1 MDLRLTTSPST
12 ILSQSFFVRGDKV
25 AMPKNKMA
33 LWYLATASKIENST
47 YNPVDVGLLV
57 RMNSVVVIE
66 TVDGSR
72 HSRNSIFLR
81 QTLDCF
87 NVRSSF
93 RHRELSPAG
102 L

>member
-1 MDLRLTTSPST
+1 MT
-12 ILSQSFFVRGDKV
+12 G
-25 AMPKNKMA
+25 
-33 LWYLATASKIENST
+33 EST
-47 YNPVDVGLLV
+47 YNPVDIRLLV
-57 RMNSVVVIE
+57 RMNSVVIIE

-72 HSRNSIFLR
+72 HSRDGIFLR

-102 L
+102 S